1 MALDDIEDTPGG
13 ARLSMRLHLPNGL
26 HARPAARLAQTAQR
40 YRSSIRIIAETG
52 EADVKSMLDVLS
64 LALADQTPFTIEAT
78 GTDAHEAIGAVA
90 GFLEGLAG

>member
-1 MALDDIEDTPGG
+1 MALEDIEDTPGG

-40 YRSSIRIIAETG
+40 YRASIKIIAEMG

-64 LALADQTPFTIEAT
+64 LALADESVFTIEAT
-78 GTDAHEAIGAVA
+78 GNDAREAIGAVA
-90 GFLEGLAG
+90 GFLEGLTD